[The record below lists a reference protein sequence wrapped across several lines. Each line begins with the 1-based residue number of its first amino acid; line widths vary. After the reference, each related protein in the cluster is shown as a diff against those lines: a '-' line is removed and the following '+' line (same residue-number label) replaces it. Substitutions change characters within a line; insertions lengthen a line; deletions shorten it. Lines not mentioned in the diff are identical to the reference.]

1 MEFTDKYDLT
11 EGTKLTWPLKLLFYI
26 GGQMTMLMVGFPLAS
41 LVDGS
46 AGVALVLGLCLII
59 GSIIMTRKVDNE
71 KLILSVALP
80 LFFSG
85 EVLSSFMLINHE
97 MPESAF
103 WFYEICVLIVSWIFC
118 RNHFMRQL
126 ILLSIVSVFPLMFD
140 FIGYSFLKNF
150 WFYYTILLM
159 VIYGLTIWFDADKF
173 KKENLYAQYI
183 PTLRF
188 CIVVVAIS
196 YALLAIL
203 LGIDNVIQSI
213 ICALLSF
220 AVALFI
226 LLKQE
231 IGATKKALGTALVL
245 LGCAA
250 SCVTPNVSLAV
261 LGLILTYMVSDKFGV
276 VAFGLFLIYSIGKFY
291 YDMVILLSHKS
302 YLLMGSG
309 IIFLLL
315 FFFINRLKK

>member
-26 GGQMTMLMVGFPLAS
+26 GGQITMLTLAPLVLS
-41 LVDGS
+41 VDSTG
-46 AGVALVLGLCLII
+46 AALVLGLCLII

-85 EVLSSFMLINHE
+85 EVFSYCMLIKHE

-118 RNHFMRQL
+118 RNHFLRQI

-150 WFYYTILLM
+150 SFYYSILLM

-188 CIVVVAIS
+188 CIVVVAIP
-196 YALLAIL
+196 YAL
-203 LGIDNVIQSI
+203 LGIDNVAQSI

-226 LLKQE
+226 LSKQE
-231 IGATKKALGTALVL
+231 IGSTKKALGTALVL

-261 LGLILTYMVSDKFGV
+261 LGLILTYMVLDKFGV
-276 VAFGLFLIYSIGKFY
+276 VALGLFLIYSIGKFY
-291 YDMVILLSHKS
+291 YDMDILLSHKS

>member
-26 GGQMTMLMVGFPLAS
+26 GGQITMLMLAPLVLMVEDSVGA
-41 LVDGS
+41 V
-46 AGVALVLGLCLII
+46 LVLGLCLII

-85 EVLSSFMLINHE
+85 EGLFMLIYHE

-103 WFYEICVLIVSWIFC
+103 WFFEFCVLIVLWFFC

-126 ILLSIVSVFPLMFD
+126 ILLSIVSVFPRMFD

-150 WFYYTILLM
+150 SFYYSILLM
-159 VIYGLTIWFDADKF
+159 VIYDLTIWFDADKF

-188 CIVVVAIS
+188 CIVVVAIP
-196 YALLAIL
+196 YAL
-203 LGIDNVIQSI
+203 LGIDNVAQSI

-226 LLKQE
+226 LSKQE
-231 IGATKKALGTALVL
+231 IGSTKKALGTALVL
-245 LGCAA
+245 LDCAA

-261 LGLILTYMVSDKFGV
+261 LGLILTYMVLDKFGV

-291 YDMVILLSHKS
+291 YDMEILLSHKS

>member
-26 GGQMTMLMVGFPLAS
+26 GGQITMLTLAPLVPSVHSTGA
-41 LVDGS
+41 
-46 AGVALVLGLCLII
+46 ALVLGLCLII

-85 EVLSSFMLINHE
+85 EGLFMLIYHE

-103 WFYEICVLIVSWIFC
+103 WFFEFCVLIVSWIFC

-150 WFYYTILLM
+150 SFYYAILLM

-188 CIVVVAIS
+188 CIVVVAIPC
-196 YALLAIL
+196 AL
-203 LGIDNVIQSI
+203 LGIDNVAQSI

-226 LLKQE
+226 LSKQE
-231 IGATKKALGTALVL
+231 IGSTKKALGTALVL

-261 LGLILTYMVSDKFGV
+261 LGLILTYMVSDKFGM

-291 YDMVILLSHKS
+291 YDMEILLSHKS
-302 YLLMGSG
+302 YLLMGGG

>member
-41 LVDGS
+41 MVDGS
-46 AGVALVLGLCLII
+46 AGAALVLGLCLII

-97 MPESAF
+97 MPKSAF
-103 WFYEICVLIVSWIFC
+103 WFFEFCVLIVSWIFC

-126 ILLSIVSVFPLMFD
+126 ILLSIVSVFPLMID
-140 FIGYSFLKNF
+140 FIGSFLKNF
-150 WFYYTILLM
+150 WFYYAILLM

-188 CIVVVAIS
+188 CIVVVAIPC
-196 YALLAIL
+196 AL
-203 LGIDNVIQSI
+203 LGIDNVAQSI

-226 LLKQE
+226 LSKQE
-231 IGATKKALGTALVL
+231 IGSTKKALGTALVL

-291 YDMVILLSHKS
+291 DDMDILLSHKS
-302 YLLMGSG
+302 YLLMGGG

>member
-26 GGQMTMLMVGFPLAS
+26 GGQITMLT
-41 LVDGS
+41 LVAPFAGS
-46 AGVALVLGLCLII
+46 AYVALVLGLCLII

-85 EVLSSFMLINHE
+85 EGLSSLMLIKHE

-118 RNHFMRQL
+118 RNHFLRQI

-150 WFYYTILLM
+150 SFYYSILLM

-188 CIVVVAIS
+188 CIVVVAIP
-196 YALLAIL
+196 YAL
-203 LGIDNVIQSI
+203 LGIDNVAQSI

-226 LLKQE
+226 LSKQE

-261 LGLILTYMVSDKFGV
+261 LGLILTYMVLDKFGV

-291 YDMVILLSHKS
+291 YDMEILLSHKS

>member
-26 GGQMTMLMVGFPLAS
+26 GGQITMLMLAPLVLMVEDSVGA
-41 LVDGS
+41 V
-46 AGVALVLGLCLII
+46 LVLGLCLII

-85 EVLSSFMLINHE
+85 EGLFMLIYHE

-103 WFYEICVLIVSWIFC
+103 WFFEICVLIVSWIFC

-126 ILLSIVSVFPLMFD
+126 ILLSIVSVFPRMFD
-140 FIGYSFLKNF
+140 FIGYSFLKDF
-150 WFYYTILLM
+150 SFYYSILLM

-188 CIVVVAIS
+188 CIVVVAIP
-196 YALLAIL
+196 YAL
-203 LGIDNVIQSI
+203 LGIDNVAQSI

-226 LLKQE
+226 LSKQE
-231 IGATKKALGTALVL
+231 IGSTKKALGTALVL

-261 LGLILTYMVSDKFGV
+261 LGLILTYMVLDKFGV
-276 VAFGLFLIYSIGKFY
+276 IAFGLFLIYSIGKFY
-291 YDMVILLSHKS
+291 YDMEILLSHKS

>member
-26 GGQMTMLMVGFPLAS
+26 GGQITMLMLAPLVLMVEDSVGA
-41 LVDGS
+41 V
-46 AGVALVLGLCLII
+46 LVLGLCLII

-85 EVLSSFMLINHE
+85 EGLFMLIYHE

-103 WFYEICVLIVSWIFC
+103 WFFEICVLIVSWIFC

-126 ILLSIVSVFPLMFD
+126 ILLSIVSVFPRMFD
-140 FIGYSFLKNF
+140 FIGYSFLKDF
-150 WFYYTILLM
+150 SFYYSILLM

-188 CIVVVAIS
+188 CIVVVAIP
-196 YALLAIL
+196 YAL

-226 LLKQE
+226 LSKQE
-231 IGATKKALGTALVL
+231 IGSTKKALGTALVL

-291 YDMVILLSHKS
+291 YDMEILLSHKS

>member
-26 GGQMTMLMVGFPLAS
+26 GGQITMLMVGAPLA
-41 LVDGS
+41 LMVDGS
-46 AGVALVLGLCLII
+46 AGAALVLGLCLII

-85 EVLSSFMLINHE
+85 EVLSSFMLIDHE
-97 MPESAF
+97 MPKSAF
-103 WFYEICVLIVSWIFC
+103 WFFEICVLIVSWIFC
-118 RNHFMRQL
+118 RNHFLRQL
-126 ILLSIVSVFPLMFD
+126 ILLSIVSVFPLMFE

-150 WFYYTILLM
+150 SFYYSILLM

-188 CIVVVAIS
+188 CIVVVAIP
-196 YALLAIL
+196 YAL
-203 LGIDNVIQSI
+203 LGIDNVAQSI

-226 LLKQE
+226 LSKQE
-231 IGATKKALGTALVL
+231 IGSTKKALGTALVL

-291 YDMVILLSHKS
+291 YDMEILLSHKS
-302 YLLMGSG
+302 YLLMGGG

>member
-26 GGQMTMLMVGFPLAS
+26 GGQITMLTLGFPLA
-41 LVDGS
+41 LMVEGS
-46 AGVALVLGLCLII
+46 AGAALVLGLCLII

-97 MPESAF
+97 MPKSAF
-103 WFYEICVLIVSWIFC
+103 WFFEFCVLIVSWIFC

-126 ILLSIVSVFPLMFD
+126 ILLSIVSVFPLMID
-140 FIGYSFLKNF
+140 FIGSFLKNF
-150 WFYYTILLM
+150 WFYYAILLM

-188 CIVVVAIS
+188 CIVVVAIPC
-196 YALLAIL
+196 AL
-203 LGIDNVIQSI
+203 LGIDNVAQSI

-226 LLKQE
+226 LSKQE
-231 IGATKKALGTALVL
+231 VGSTKKALGTTLVL

-291 YDMVILLSHKS
+291 YDMDILLSHKS

>member
-26 GGQMTMLMVGFPLAS
+26 GGQITMLTLGVPFALMVE
-41 LVDGS
+41 DS

-85 EVLSSFMLINHE
+85 EGLFMLIYHE

-103 WFYEICVLIVSWIFC
+103 WFFEICVLIVSWIFC

-126 ILLSIVSVFPLMFD
+126 ILLSIVSVFPRMFD
-140 FIGYSFLKNF
+140 FIGYSFLKDF
-150 WFYYTILLM
+150 SFYYSILLM

-188 CIVVVAIS
+188 CIVVVAIPH
-196 YALLAIL
+196 AL
-203 LGIDNVIQSI
+203 LGIDNVAQSI

-226 LLKQE
+226 LSKQE
-231 IGATKKALGTALVL
+231 IGSTKKALGTALVL

-261 LGLILTYMVSDKFGV
+261 LGLILTYMVLDKFGV

-291 YDMVILLSHKS
+291 YDMEILLSHKS

>member
-11 EGTKLTWPLKLLFYI
+11 EGTKLTWPLKLLFFI
-26 GGQMTMLMVGFPLAS
+26 GGQITMLMLAPLVLMVEDSVGA
-41 LVDGS
+41 V
-46 AGVALVLGLCLII
+46 LVLGLCLII

-85 EVLSSFMLINHE
+85 EALFMLIYHE

-103 WFYEICVLIVSWIFC
+103 WFFEFCVLIVSWIFC

-150 WFYYTILLM
+150 SFYYSILLM

-188 CIVVVAIS
+188 CIVVVAIP
-196 YALLAIL
+196 YAL

-226 LLKQE
+226 LSKQE
-231 IGATKKALGTALVL
+231 IVSTKKALGTALVL

-261 LGLILTYMVSDKFGV
+261 LGLILTYMVLDKFGV

-291 YDMVILLSHKS
+291 YDMEILLSHKS
-302 YLLMGSG
+302 YLLMGGG

>member
-26 GGQMTMLMVGFPLAS
+26 GGQITMLTLGFPLA
-41 LVDGS
+41 LMVEGS
-46 AGVALVLGLCLII
+46 AGAALVLGLCLII

-97 MPESAF
+97 MPKSAF
-103 WFYEICVLIVSWIFC
+103 WFFEFCVLIVSWIFC
-118 RNHFMRQL
+118 RNHFLRQL
-126 ILLSIVSVFPLMFD
+126 ILLSIVSVFPLMID
-140 FIGYSFLKNF
+140 FIGSFLKNF
-150 WFYYTILLM
+150 WFYYAILLM

-188 CIVVVAIS
+188 CIVVVAIPC
-196 YALLAIL
+196 AL

-226 LLKQE
+226 LSKQE
-231 IGATKKALGTALVL
+231 IGSTKKALGTALVL

-276 VAFGLFLIYSIGKFY
+276 VALGLFLIYSIGKFY
-291 YDMVILLSHKS
+291 YDMEILLSHKS

>member
-26 GGQMTMLMVGFPLAS
+26 GGQITMLTLAPLVLS
-41 LVDGS
+41 VDSTG
-46 AGVALVLGLCLII
+46 AALVLGLCLII

-85 EVLSSFMLINHE
+85 EGLSSLMLIDHE

-118 RNHFMRQL
+118 RNHFMRQI

-150 WFYYTILLM
+150 SFYYAILLM

-188 CIVVVAIS
+188 CIVVVAIPN
-196 YALLAIL
+196 ALL
-203 LGIDNVIQSI
+203 GVDNVAQSI

-226 LLKQE
+226 LSKQE
-231 IGATKKALGTALVL
+231 IGSTKKTLGTALVL

-261 LGLILTYMVSDKFGV
+261 LGLILTYMVLDKFGV

-291 YDMVILLSHKS
+291 YDMEILLSHKS

>member
-1 MEFTDKYDLT
+1 
-11 EGTKLTWPLKLLFYI
+11 
-26 GGQMTMLMVGFPLAS
+26 
-41 LVDGS
+41 
-46 AGVALVLGLCLII
+46 
-59 GSIIMTRKVDNE
+59 
-71 KLILSVALP
+71 
-80 LFFSG
+80 
-85 EVLSSFMLINHE
+85 
-97 MPESAF
+97 
-103 WFYEICVLIVSWIFC
+103 
-118 RNHFMRQL
+118 
-126 ILLSIVSVFPLMFD
+126 MFD
-140 FIGYSFLKNF
+140 FIGYSFLKDF
-150 WFYYTILLM
+150 SFYYSILLM

-188 CIVVVAIS
+188 CIVVVAIPH
-196 YALLAIL
+196 AL
-203 LGIDNVIQSI
+203 LGIDNVAQSI

-226 LLKQE
+226 LSKQE
-231 IGATKKALGTALVL
+231 IGSTKKALGTALVL

-261 LGLILTYMVSDKFGV
+261 LGLILTYMVLDKFGV

-291 YDMVILLSHKS
+291 YDMEILLSHKS

>member
-26 GGQMTMLMVGFPLAS
+26 GGQITMLMVGAPLA
-41 LVDGS
+41 LMVEGS
-46 AGVALVLGLCLII
+46 AGAALVMDLCLII

-97 MPESAF
+97 MPKSAF
-103 WFYEICVLIVSWIFC
+103 WFFEFCVLIVSWIFC
-118 RNHFMRQL
+118 RNHFLRQI
-126 ILLSIVSVFPLMFD
+126 ILLSIVSVFPLMFE
-140 FIGYSFLKNF
+140 FKGYSFLKNF
-150 WFYYTILLM
+150 SFYYSILLM

-188 CIVVVAIS
+188 CIVVVAIP
-196 YALLAIL
+196 YAL
-203 LGIDNVIQSI
+203 LGIDNVAQSI

-226 LLKQE
+226 LSKQE
-231 IGATKKALGTALVL
+231 IVSTKKTLGTALVL

-261 LGLILTYMVSDKFGV
+261 LGLILTYMVLDKFGV

-291 YDMVILLSHKS
+291 YDMEILLSHKS

>member
-11 EGTKLTWPLKLLFYI
+11 EGTKLTWPLKLLFFI
-26 GGQMTMLMVGFPLAS
+26 GGQITMLMLAPLVLMVEDSVGA
-41 LVDGS
+41 V
-46 AGVALVLGLCLII
+46 LVLGLCLII

-85 EVLSSFMLINHE
+85 EGLFMLIYHE

-103 WFYEICVLIVSWIFC
+103 WFFEFCVLIVSWIFC
-118 RNHFMRQL
+118 RNHFLRQL

-140 FIGYSFLKNF
+140 FIGSFLKNF
-150 WFYYTILLM
+150 WFYYAILLM

-188 CIVVVAIS
+188 CIVVVAIPD
-196 YALLAIL
+196 AL
-203 LGIDNVIQSI
+203 LGIDNVAQSI

-226 LLKQE
+226 LSKQE
-231 IGATKKALGTALVL
+231 IGSTKKALGTALVL

-261 LGLILTYMVSDKFGV
+261 LGLILTYMVLDKFGV
-276 VAFGLFLIYSIGKFY
+276 VALGLFLIYSIGKFY
-291 YDMVILLSHKS
+291 YDMEILLSHKS

>member
-26 GGQMTMLMVGFPLAS
+26 GGQITMLTLAPLVLS
-41 LVDGS
+41 VDSTG
-46 AGVALVLGLCLII
+46 AALVLGLCLII

-85 EVLSSFMLINHE
+85 EGLSSLMLIDHE
-97 MPESAF
+97 MSKSAF
-103 WFYEICVLIVSWIFC
+103 WFFEICVLIVSWIFC

-150 WFYYTILLM
+150 SFYYAILLM

-188 CIVVVAIS
+188 CIVVVAIP
-196 YALLAIL
+196 YAL

-226 LLKQE
+226 LSKQE
-231 IGATKKALGTALVL
+231 IGSTKKALGTALIL

-261 LGLILTYMVSDKFGV
+261 LGLILSYMVLDKFGV

-291 YDMVILLSHKS
+291 YDMEILLSHKS

>member
-11 EGTKLTWPLKLLFYI
+11 EGTKLTWPLKLLFFI
-26 GGQMTMLMVGFPLAS
+26 GGQITMLMLAPLVLMVEDSVGA
-41 LVDGS
+41 V
-46 AGVALVLGLCLII
+46 LVLGLCLII

-85 EVLSSFMLINHE
+85 EALFMLIYHE

-103 WFYEICVLIVSWIFC
+103 WFFEFCVLIVSWIFC

-126 ILLSIVSVFPLMFD
+126 ILLSIVSVFPLMID
-140 FIGYSFLKNF
+140 FIGSFLKNF
-150 WFYYTILLM
+150 WFYYAILLM
-159 VIYGLTIWFDADKF
+159 VIYGLTIWFDADNF
-173 KKENLYAQYI
+173 KKGNLYAQYI
-183 PTLRF
+183 LTLRF
-188 CIVVVAIS
+188 CIVVVAIP
-196 YALLAIL
+196 YAL
-203 LGIDNVIQSI
+203 LGIDNVAQSI

-226 LLKQE
+226 LSKQE
-231 IGATKKALGTALVL
+231 IGSTKKALGTTLVL

-291 YDMVILLSHKS
+291 YDMEILLSHKS

>member
-26 GGQMTMLMVGFPLAS
+26 GGQITMLTLGFPLA
-41 LVDGS
+41 LMVDGS
-46 AGVALVLGLCLII
+46 AGAALVLGLCLII

-97 MPESAF
+97 MPKSAF
-103 WFYEICVLIVSWIFC
+103 WFFEFCVLIVSWIFC

-126 ILLSIVSVFPLMFD
+126 ILLSIVSVFPLMID
-140 FIGYSFLKNF
+140 FIGSFLKNF
-150 WFYYTILLM
+150 WFYYAILLM

-188 CIVVVAIS
+188 CIVVVAIPC
-196 YALLAIL
+196 AL

-226 LLKQE
+226 LSKQE
-231 IGATKKALGTALVL
+231 IGSTKKALGTALVL

-291 YDMVILLSHKS
+291 YDMEILLSHKS
-302 YLLMGSG
+302 YLLMGGG

>member
-11 EGTKLTWPLKLLFYI
+11 EGTKLTWPLKLLFFI
-26 GGQMTMLMVGFPLAS
+26 GGQITMLMLAPLVLMVEDSVGA
-41 LVDGS
+41 V
-46 AGVALVLGLCLII
+46 LVLGLCLII

-85 EVLSSFMLINHE
+85 EGLFMLIYHE

-103 WFYEICVLIVSWIFC
+103 WFFEICVLIVSWIFC

-126 ILLSIVSVFPLMFD
+126 ILLSIVSVFPRMFD
-140 FIGYSFLKNF
+140 FIGYSFLKDF
-150 WFYYTILLM
+150 SFYYAILLM

-188 CIVVVAIS
+188 CIVVVAIP
-196 YALLAIL
+196 YAL
-203 LGIDNVIQSI
+203 LGIDNVAQSI

-226 LLKQE
+226 LSKQE
-231 IGATKKALGTALVL
+231 IGSTKKALGTALVL

-261 LGLILTYMVSDKFGV
+261 LGLILTYMVSDRFGV

-291 YDMVILLSHKS
+291 YDMDILLSHKS

>member
-26 GGQMTMLMVGFPLAS
+26 GGQITMLMVGAPLA
-41 LVDGS
+41 LMVEGS
-46 AGVALVLGLCLII
+46 AGAALVLGLCLII

-71 KLILSVALP
+71 KLI
-80 LFFSG
+80 FSG

-103 WFYEICVLIVSWIFC
+103 CFFEICVLIVSWIFC
-118 RNHFMRQL
+118 RNHFLRQI

-150 WFYYTILLM
+150 SFYYAILLM

-188 CIVVVAIS
+188 CIVVVAIP
-196 YALLAIL
+196 YAL
-203 LGIDNVIQSI
+203 LGIDNVAQSI

-226 LLKQE
+226 LSKQE
-231 IGATKKALGTALVL
+231 IGTTKKALGTALVL
-245 LGCAA
+245 LGCTA

-276 VAFGLFLIYSIGKFY
+276 VALGLFLIYSIGKFY
-291 YDMVILLSHKS
+291 YDMEILLSHKS

>member
-26 GGQMTMLMVGFPLAS
+26 GGQITMLTLAPLVLMVEDSVGA
-41 LVDGS
+41 V
-46 AGVALVLGLCLII
+46 LVLGLCLII

-85 EVLSSFMLINHE
+85 EGLFMLIYHE

-103 WFYEICVLIVSWIFC
+103 WFFEICVLIVSWIFC

-126 ILLSIVSVFPLMFD
+126 ILLSIVSVFPRMFD
-140 FIGYSFLKNF
+140 FIGYSFLKDF
-150 WFYYTILLM
+150 SFYYSILLM

-188 CIVVVAIS
+188 CIVVVAIP
-196 YALLAIL
+196 YAL
-203 LGIDNVIQSI
+203 LGIDNVAQSI

-226 LLKQE
+226 LSKQE
-231 IGATKKALGTALVL
+231 IGSTKKALGTALVL

-291 YDMVILLSHKS
+291 YDMEILLSHKS

>member
-26 GGQMTMLMVGFPLAS
+26 GGQITMLT
-41 LVDGS
+41 LVAPIAGS
-46 AGVALVLGLCLII
+46 AYVALVLGLCLII

-85 EVLSSFMLINHE
+85 EVLSSFMLIDHE
-97 MPESAF
+97 MPKSAF
-103 WFYEICVLIVSWIFC
+103 WFFEFCVLIVSWIFC
-118 RNHFMRQL
+118 RNHFLRQI
-126 ILLSIVSVFPLMFD
+126 ILLSIVSVFPLMFE

-150 WFYYTILLM
+150 SFYYSILLM

-188 CIVVVAIS
+188 CIVVVAIP
-196 YALLAIL
+196 YAL
-203 LGIDNVIQSI
+203 LGIDNVAQSI

-226 LLKQE
+226 LSKQE
-231 IGATKKALGTALVL
+231 IGSTKKALGTALVL

-261 LGLILTYMVSDKFGV
+261 LGLILTYMVLDKFGV

-291 YDMVILLSHKS
+291 YDMEILLSHKS

>member
-11 EGTKLTWPLKLLFYI
+11 EGTKLTWPLKLLFFI
-26 GGQMTMLMVGFPLAS
+26 GGQITMLMLAPLVLMVEDSVGA
-41 LVDGS
+41 V
-46 AGVALVLGLCLII
+46 LVLGLCLII

-71 KLILSVALP
+71 KLILSAALP

-85 EVLSSFMLINHE
+85 EALFMLIYHE

-118 RNHFMRQL
+118 RNHFLRQI

-150 WFYYTILLM
+150 SFYYSILLM

-188 CIVVVAIS
+188 CIVVVAIP
-196 YALLAIL
+196 YAL
-203 LGIDNVIQSI
+203 LGIDNVAQSI

-226 LLKQE
+226 LSKQE
-231 IGATKKALGTALVL
+231 IGSTKKALGTALVL

-261 LGLILTYMVSDKFGV
+261 LGLILTYMVLDKFGV
-276 VAFGLFLIYSIGKFY
+276 VTFGLFLIYSIGKFY
-291 YDMVILLSHKS
+291 YDMEILLSHKS

>member
-11 EGTKLTWPLKLLFYI
+11 EGTKLTWPLKLLFFI
-26 GGQMTMLMVGFPLAS
+26 GGQITMLT
-41 LVDGS
+41 LVAPIAGS
-46 AGVALVLGLCLII
+46 AYVALVLGLCLII

-85 EVLSSFMLINHE
+85 EVLSSFMLIDHE
-97 MPESAF
+97 MPKSAF
-103 WFYEICVLIVSWIFC
+103 WFFEFCVLIVSWIFC

-140 FIGYSFLKNF
+140 FIGSFLKNF
-150 WFYYTILLM
+150 WFYYAILLM

-188 CIVVVAIS
+188 CIVVVAIPC
-196 YALLAIL
+196 AL
-203 LGIDNVIQSI
+203 LGIDNVAQSI
-213 ICALLSF
+213 IFAVLSF

-226 LLKQE
+226 LSKQE
-231 IGATKKALGTALVL
+231 IGSTKKALGTALVL

-276 VAFGLFLIYSIGKFY
+276 VALGLFLAYSICKFY
-291 YDMVILLSHKS
+291 YDMEILLSHKS

>member
-26 GGQMTMLMVGFPLAS
+26 GGQITMLMVGFPLA
-41 LVDGS
+41 LMVEGS
-46 AGVALVLGLCLII
+46 TGAALVLGLCLII

-85 EVLSSFMLINHE
+85 EVLSSYMLINHE

-103 WFYEICVLIVSWIFC
+103 WFYKICVLIVSWIFC

-150 WFYYTILLM
+150 SFYYSILLM

-188 CIVVVAIS
+188 CIVVVVIP
-196 YALLAIL
+196 YAL
-203 LGIDNVIQSI
+203 LGIDNIAQSI

-226 LLKQE
+226 LSKQE
-231 IGATKKALGTALVL
+231 IGSTKKALGTTLVL

-291 YDMVILLSHKS
+291 YDMEILLSHKS

>member
-26 GGQMTMLMVGFPLAS
+26 GGQITMLMLAPLVLMVEDSVGA
-41 LVDGS
+41 V
-46 AGVALVLGLCLII
+46 LVLGLCLII

-85 EVLSSFMLINHE
+85 EGLFMLIYHE

-103 WFYEICVLIVSWIFC
+103 WFFEICVLIVSWIFC
-118 RNHFMRQL
+118 RNHFLRQI

-140 FIGYSFLKNF
+140 FIGYSFLKDF
-150 WFYYTILLM
+150 SFYYSILLM

-188 CIVVVAIS
+188 CIVVVAIPH
-196 YALLAIL
+196 AL
-203 LGIDNVIQSI
+203 LGIDNVAQSI

-226 LLKQE
+226 LSKQE
-231 IGATKKALGTALVL
+231 IGSTKKALGTALVL

-291 YDMVILLSHKS
+291 YDMEILLSHKS

>member
-26 GGQMTMLMVGFPLAS
+26 GGQITMLMLAPLVLMVEDSVGA
-41 LVDGS
+41 V
-46 AGVALVLGLCLII
+46 LVLGLCLII
-59 GSIIMTRKVDNE
+59 GSIIMMRKVDNE

-85 EVLSSFMLINHE
+85 EGLFMLIYHE

-103 WFYEICVLIVSWIFC
+103 WFFEICVLIVSWIFC

-140 FIGYSFLKNF
+140 FIGYSFLKDF
-150 WFYYTILLM
+150 SFYYSILLM

-188 CIVVVAIS
+188 CIVVVAIPH
-196 YALLAIL
+196 AL

-226 LLKQE
+226 LSKQE
-231 IGATKKALGTALVL
+231 IGSTKKALGTALVL

-261 LGLILTYMVSDKFGV
+261 LGLILTYMVLDKFGV

-291 YDMVILLSHKS
+291 YDMEILLSHKS

>member
-26 GGQMTMLMVGFPLAS
+26 GGQITMLTLGAPLA
-41 LVDGS
+41 LMVDGS
-46 AGVALVLGLCLII
+46 AGAALVLGLCLII

-97 MPESAF
+97 MPKSAF

-118 RNHFMRQL
+118 RNHFLRQL

-140 FIGYSFLKNF
+140 FIGSFLKNF
-150 WFYYTILLM
+150 WFYYAILLM

-188 CIVVVAIS
+188 CIVVVAIPC
-196 YALLAIL
+196 AL
-203 LGIDNVIQSI
+203 LGIDNVAQSI

-226 LLKQE
+226 LSKQE
-231 IGATKKALGTALVL
+231 IGSTKKALGTALVL

-261 LGLILTYMVSDKFGV
+261 LGLILTYMVLDKFGV

-291 YDMVILLSHKS
+291 YDMEILLSHKS

>member
-26 GGQMTMLMVGFPLAS
+26 GGQITMLTLAPLVLMVEDSVGA
-41 LVDGS
+41 V
-46 AGVALVLGLCLII
+46 LVLGLCLII

-85 EVLSSFMLINHE
+85 EGLFMLIYHE

-103 WFYEICVLIVSWIFC
+103 WFFEICVLIVSWIFC

-126 ILLSIVSVFPLMFD
+126 ILLAIVSVFPPMFD
-140 FIGYSFLKNF
+140 FIGYSFLKDF
-150 WFYYTILLM
+150 SFYYSILLM

-188 CIVVVAIS
+188 CIVVVAIPH
-196 YALLAIL
+196 AL
-203 LGIDNVIQSI
+203 LGIDNVAQSI

-226 LLKQE
+226 LSKQE
-231 IGATKKALGTALVL
+231 IGSTKKALGTALVL

-261 LGLILTYMVSDKFGV
+261 LGLILTYMVLDKFGV

-291 YDMVILLSHKS
+291 YDMEILLSHKS

>member
-26 GGQMTMLMVGFPLAS
+26 GGQITMLMLAPLVLMVEDSVGA
-41 LVDGS
+41 V
-46 AGVALVLGLCLII
+46 LVLGLCLII

-85 EVLSSFMLINHE
+85 EGLFMLIYHE

-103 WFYEICVLIVSWIFC
+103 WFFEICVLIVSWIFC

-150 WFYYTILLM
+150 SFYYSILLM

-188 CIVVVAIS
+188 CIVVVAIP
-196 YALLAIL
+196 YAL
-203 LGIDNVIQSI
+203 LGIDNVAQSI

-226 LLKQE
+226 LSKQE
-231 IGATKKALGTALVL
+231 IGSTKKALGTALVL

-291 YDMVILLSHKS
+291 YDMEILLSHKS

>member
-26 GGQMTMLMVGFPLAS
+26 GGQITMLTLGFPLA
-41 LVDGS
+41 LMVEGS

-97 MPESAF
+97 MPKSAF
-103 WFYEICVLIVSWIFC
+103 WFFEFCVLIVSWIFC
-118 RNHFMRQL
+118 RNHFLRQL
-126 ILLSIVSVFPLMFD
+126 ILLSIVSVFPLMID
-140 FIGYSFLKNF
+140 FIGSFLKNF
-150 WFYYTILLM
+150 WFYYAILLM

-188 CIVVVAIS
+188 CIVVVAIPC
-196 YALLAIL
+196 AL
-203 LGIDNVIQSI
+203 LGIDNVAQSI

-226 LLKQE
+226 LSKQE
-231 IGATKKALGTALVL
+231 IGSTKKALGTALVL

-276 VAFGLFLIYSIGKFY
+276 VALGLFLIYSIGKFY
-291 YDMVILLSHKS
+291 YDMEILLSHKS

>member
-1 MEFTDKYDLT
+1 MEFTNKYDLT

-26 GGQMTMLMVGFPLAS
+26 GGQITMLTLGFPLA
-41 LVDGS
+41 LMVEGS
-46 AGVALVLGLCLII
+46 AGAALVLGLCLII

-97 MPESAF
+97 MPKSAF
-103 WFYEICVLIVSWIFC
+103 WFFEFCVLIVSWIFC
-118 RNHFMRQL
+118 RNHFLRQL

-150 WFYYTILLM
+150 SFYYAILLM

-188 CIVVVAIS
+188 CIVVVAIPC
-196 YALLAIL
+196 AL
-203 LGIDNVIQSI
+203 LGIDNVAQSI

-226 LLKQE
+226 LSKQE
-231 IGATKKALGTALVL
+231 IGSTKKALGTALVL

-261 LGLILTYMVSDKFGV
+261 LGLILTYIVLDKFGV
-276 VAFGLFLIYSIGKFY
+276 VALGLFLIYSIGKFY
-291 YDMVILLSHKS
+291 YDMEILLSHKS

>member
-26 GGQMTMLMVGFPLAS
+26 GGQITMLMVGFPLAKM
-41 LVDGS
+41 VDSS
-46 AGVALVLGLCLII
+46 AGAALVLGLCLII

-85 EVLSSFMLINHE
+85 EVLYSFMLNHE
-97 MPESAF
+97 MPKSAF
-103 WFYEICVLIVSWIFC
+103 WFFEFCVLIVSWIFC

-140 FIGYSFLKNF
+140 FIEYSFLKNF
-150 WFYYTILLM
+150 SFYYSILLM

-188 CIVVVAIS
+188 CIVVVAIP
-196 YALLAIL
+196 YAL
-203 LGIDNVIQSI
+203 LGIDNVAQSI

-226 LLKQE
+226 LSKQE
-231 IGATKKALGTALVL
+231 IGSTKKALGTALVL

-261 LGLILTYMVSDKFGV
+261 LGLILTYMVLDKFGV

-291 YDMVILLSHKS
+291 YDMEILLSHKS
-302 YLLMGSG
+302 YLLMGGG

>member
-26 GGQMTMLMVGFPLAS
+26 GGQITMLMLAPLVLMVEDSVGA
-41 LVDGS
+41 V
-46 AGVALVLGLCLII
+46 LVLGLCLII

-85 EVLSSFMLINHE
+85 EGLFMLIYHE

-103 WFYEICVLIVSWIFC
+103 WFFEICVLIVSWIFC

-126 ILLSIVSVFPLMFD
+126 ILLSIVSVFPLMFE
-140 FIGYSFLKNF
+140 FKGYSFLKNF
-150 WFYYTILLM
+150 SFYYSILLM

-188 CIVVVAIS
+188 CIVVVAIPH
-196 YALLAIL
+196 AL
-203 LGIDNVIQSI
+203 LGIDNVAQSI

-226 LLKQE
+226 LSKQE
-231 IGATKKALGTALVL
+231 IGSTKKALGTALVL

-261 LGLILTYMVSDKFGV
+261 LGLILTYMVLDKFGV

-291 YDMVILLSHKS
+291 YDMEILLSHKS

>member
-26 GGQMTMLMVGFPLAS
+26 GGQITMLMLAPLVLMVEDSVGA
-41 LVDGS
+41 V
-46 AGVALVLGLCLII
+46 LVLGLCLII

-85 EVLSSFMLINHE
+85 EGLFMLIYHE

-103 WFYEICVLIVSWIFC
+103 WFFEICVLIVSWIFC

-126 ILLSIVSVFPLMFD
+126 ILLSIVSVFPRMFD
-140 FIGYSFLKNF
+140 FIGYSFLKDF
-150 WFYYTILLM
+150 SFYYSILLM

-188 CIVVVAIS
+188 CIVVVAIPH
-196 YALLAIL
+196 AL
-203 LGIDNVIQSI
+203 LGIDNVAQSI

-226 LLKQE
+226 LSKQE
-231 IGATKKALGTALVL
+231 IGSTKKALGTALVL

-261 LGLILTYMVSDKFGV
+261 LGLILTYMVLDKFGV

-291 YDMVILLSHKS
+291 YDMEILLSHKS

>member
-26 GGQMTMLMVGFPLAS
+26 GGQITMLTLAPLVLMVEDSVGA
-41 LVDGS
+41 V
-46 AGVALVLGLCLII
+46 LVLGLCLII

-85 EVLSSFMLINHE
+85 EALFMLIYHE

-103 WFYEICVLIVSWIFC
+103 WFFEICVLIVSWIFC

-126 ILLSIVSVFPLMFD
+126 ILLSIVSVFPRMFD
-140 FIGYSFLKNF
+140 FIGYSFLKDF
-150 WFYYTILLM
+150 SFYYAILLM

-188 CIVVVAIS
+188 CIVVVAIP
-196 YALLAIL
+196 YAL
-203 LGIDNVIQSI
+203 LGIDNVAQSI

-226 LLKQE
+226 LSKQE
-231 IGATKKALGTALVL
+231 IGSTKKALGTALVL

-291 YDMVILLSHKS
+291 YDMEILLSHKS

>member
-11 EGTKLTWPLKLLFYI
+11 EGTKLTWPLKLLFFI
-26 GGQMTMLMVGFPLAS
+26 GGQITMLMLAPLVLMVEDSVGA
-41 LVDGS
+41 V
-46 AGVALVLGLCLII
+46 LVLGLCLII

-85 EVLSSFMLINHE
+85 EGLFMLIYHE

-103 WFYEICVLIVSWIFC
+103 WFFEICVLIVSWIFC

-126 ILLSIVSVFPLMFD
+126 ILLSIVSAFPRMFD

-150 WFYYTILLM
+150 SFYYSILLM

-188 CIVVVAIS
+188 CIVVVAIP
-196 YALLAIL
+196 YAL
-203 LGIDNVIQSI
+203 LGIDNVAQSI

-226 LLKQE
+226 LSKQE
-231 IGATKKALGTALVL
+231 IGSTKKALGTALVL

-250 SCVTPNVSLAV
+250 SCITPNVSLAV
-261 LGLILTYMVSDKFGV
+261 LGLILTYMVLDKFGV
-276 VAFGLFLIYSIGKFY
+276 VALGLFLIYSIGKFY
-291 YDMVILLSHKS
+291 YDMEILLSHKS